1 MYKIEKFFLPGTIFI
16 QNHGKTILSL
26 DNDRKNVSVYEKSI
40 QHKYKLIHQFEI
52 CLPNNF
58 IWYVFMLSNELILIS
73 GRKFII
79 IYKKVNEKYSLHQE
93 IFVSDWAEISNIK
106 ELKNGNF
113 ASCGWHGFTSF
124 KLKCS
129 SDKYEIDYEI
139 KKSLLHEHWVID
151 FMEVK
156 DKINSFIL
164 GGSEGA
170 YIINDKK
177 IINKI
182 KLDEEINHKSINVRN
197 YICQFNNE
205 IFIFCT
211 AQIITLVN
219 ISENKF
225 KQTNLLEETNEKRKS
240 LSLRDNTIV
249 YKYDI
254 NSIIILTEL
263 KGIFIAQIF
272 DNDRIQVKTRI
283 KISKDFY
290 YNDYLIFIKE
300 EKSIYYKNKKSKNEN
315 VIYKLKFIKK

>member
-283 KISKDFY
+283 KISKDYY
-290 YNDYLIFIKE
+290 YNDYLLFIKE

>member
-1 MYKIEKFFLPGTIFI
+1 MPGTIFI

-182 KLDEEINHKSINVRN
+182 KFDEEINHKSIHIRN